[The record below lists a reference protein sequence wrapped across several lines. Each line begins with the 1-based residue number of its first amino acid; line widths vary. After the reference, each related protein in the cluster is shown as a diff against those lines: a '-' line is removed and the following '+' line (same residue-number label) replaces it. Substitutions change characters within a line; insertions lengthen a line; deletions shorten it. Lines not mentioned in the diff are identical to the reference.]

1 MIELFTRRMD
11 TLILPESAALT
22 PFPIDDDTS
31 SLSAILLNNEYY
43 EFLLDGRIQINGIT
57 ILDAGYL
64 IPFKAKAWLDLT
76 DRKSVG
82 ETIDSK
88 NIRKHKNDI
97 FRLSV
102 LLGQNAR
109 INVTSGIYK
118 DIQMFLHAMRQED
131 INTKQLGLSRTK
143 DAILEI
149 LSNTYLKS

>member
-1 MIELFTRRMD
+1 MVAGLKSFQEWFKGY
-11 TLILPESAALT
+11 E
-22 PFPIDDDTS
+22 ID
-31 SLSAILLNNEYY
+31 
-43 EFLLDGRIQINGIT
+43 GIT